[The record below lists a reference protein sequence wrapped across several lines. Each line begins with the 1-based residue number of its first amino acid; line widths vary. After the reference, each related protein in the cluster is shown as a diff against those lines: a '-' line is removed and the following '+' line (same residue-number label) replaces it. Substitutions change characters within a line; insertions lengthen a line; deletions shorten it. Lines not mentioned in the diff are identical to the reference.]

1 MSSLLFYPP
10 TSYTAA
16 PPPPPPRNDYE
27 LNNSSSSSSSSRSSR
42 HLNLRYATALSL
54 GFLLCFALILLSY
67 ICFRF
72 SRRRQP
78 NPNTTN
84 PNPNF
89 ATADNGIILSRRI
102 FVAEDED
109 DDQTAVIGLHQAVIN
124 SYPKFPFVIGSDGD
138 SVCAICL
145 CEYKDADMLRMLPD
159 CRHFFH
165 LTCVDEWLRLNAS
178 CPVCRNSPLP
188 TPLSTPLSEVV
199 PLSLYTDGRNR
210 RRWGELQRIRIQS
223 IILFLIIAYK
233 CLLAWLSPLF
243 SVWSFYVYT
252 NNYLSRSFNEW
263 FSYIHYIDMFLQI

>member
-1 MSSLLFYPP
+1 MSSSLPLYPP
-10 TSYTAA
+10 TTTAAA
-16 PPPPPPRNDYE
+16 PPPPRNNNE
-27 LNNSSSSSSSSRSSR
+27 LNN
-42 HLNLRYATALSL
+42 HLDLRYATALSL

-72 SRRRQP
+72 SRRRRL
-78 NPNTTN
+78 NPNNTN

-89 ATADNGIILSRRI
+89 GATSDNGIILSRRI
-102 FVAEDED
+102 FVAEDDED
-109 DDQTAVIGLHQAVIN
+109 EQNAIVGLEQAVIN
-124 SYPKFPFVIGSDGD
+124 SYPKFPFVIGSGGD

-145 CEYKDADMLRMLPD
+145 SEYKDAEMLRMLPD

-210 RRWGELQRIRIQS
+210 RR
-223 IILFLIIAYK
+223 
-233 CLLAWLSPLF
+233 
-243 SVWSFYVYT
+243 
-252 NNYLSRSFNEW
+252 
-263 FSYIHYIDMFLQI
+263 